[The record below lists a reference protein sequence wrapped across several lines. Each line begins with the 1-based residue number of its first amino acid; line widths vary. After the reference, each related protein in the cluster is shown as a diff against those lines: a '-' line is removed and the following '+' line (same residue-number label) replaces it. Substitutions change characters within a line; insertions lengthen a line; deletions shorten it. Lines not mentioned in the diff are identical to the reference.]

1 MNPKSYFVSLSPAAR
16 VSLIVG
22 VLAIVALTAGMLWW
36 LMAPRQQL
44 LFGKLREAD
53 TAEIVQSLNE
63 WKIPHQIIDGG
74 TGITVAADSVYETRM
89 RLLSAGVPRGGH
101 VGFELFDDADFGVTE
116 FAQRVNYQRA
126 LQGEIERTVASLP
139 GVQTARVHL
148 TIRRPGMFVGD
159 RESSKASVAVAMN
172 PGETLARPQV
182 QGIRSLV
189 ASAVEG
195 LAVADV
201 SVLDSNGTLL
211 AGGADGGR
219 GAIALDERSD
229 EEARLEDRI
238 RLRVVELLGQVLNN
252 EEFKVSV
259 DASLNFDA
267 VREVSER
274 PIAQGDD
281 GNGLLAR
288 KRINSSQAPDAAGR
302 SQSQEESEYVHGMSR
317 EEISRAPGR
326 VERLSVAVILPQ
338 HLDEQEVARIHSLV
352 SAAAGI
358 DTNRGDRLEVSR
370 LPSGKVRATPP
381 AVAALT
387 APQPAD
393 RAALAA
399 PHRDLIANR
408 SLQLQPWMPWALA
421 GAVGLLLGAIF
432 AFAAQRKPRKLSAEE
447 REAVL
452 AKLRGWLSEG
462 QMPVEHRI
470 VASKTP

>member
-1 MNPKSYFVSLSPAAR
+1 MNPRSYFVSLSPAAR
-16 VSLIVG
+16 LSLVVG
-22 VLAIVALTAGMLWW
+22 VLAIVALTAALLWW

-63 WKIPHQIIDGG
+63 WKVPHTIVDGG

-101 VGFELFDDADFGVTE
+101 VGFELFDDSDFGVTE

-139 GVQTARVHL
+139 GVQNARVHL

-172 PGETLARPQV
+172 PGETLARQQV

-189 ASAVEG
+189 AAAVEG

-201 SVLDSNGTLL
+201 SVLDSNGALL
-211 AGGADGGR
+211 AGSADGAR
-219 GAIALDERSD
+219 GAIALDERAD
-229 EEARLEDRI
+229 EETRLEERI
-238 RLRVVELLGQVLNN
+238 RLRVVELLGQVLDH
-252 EEFKVSV
+252 EDFRVSV

-288 KRINSSQAPDAAGR
+288 KRVNSSLAADASGR
-302 SQSQEESEYVHGMSR
+302 GQSQEESEYVHGMSR

-338 HLDEQEVARIHSLV
+338 HLDEQEVARIHSLI

-358 DTNRGDRLEVSR
+358 DPNRGDRLEVSR
-370 LPSGKVRATPP
+370 LPRGNAREAAATNAVLP
-381 AVAALT
+381 AADAAG
-387 APQPAD
+387 
-393 RAALAA
+393 RAALAPPPRHA
-399 PHRDLIANR
+399 A
-408 SLQLQPWMPWALA
+408 SVAGLQLQPWMPWALA
-421 GAVGLLLGAIF
+421 GAIGLLLGAIF
-432 AFAAQRKPRKLSAEE
+432 AFAAQRRPRKLSAEE

-470 VASKTP
+470 VAGKTP